1 MANINGQP
9 NRVPSSSRLFM
20 KKRDK
25 KQRKKKDS
33 ELYDVDGIGQIA
45 SDNYFS
51 NNIADGLVVQRLEAL
66 YGLNTHNDLISNT
79 TKRTVI
85 KVEDWSDLAE
95 GPCLDDCCGDECEEV
110 SLELI
115 LSTLWIF
122 RTFTSTDVSMAAM

>member
-33 ELYDVDGIGQIA
+33 QLYDVDGIGQIA
-45 SDNYFS
+45 SENYFS
-51 NNIADGLVVQRLEAL
+51 NAIADGFVLQRLEAL
-66 YGLNTHNDLISNT
+66 YGLDAHHDLISDK

-95 GPCLDDCCGDECEEV
+95 GPCLDDCCGDECDEV
-110 SLELI
+110 SVEFI
-115 LSTLWIF
+115 LSTMLEFF
-122 RTFTSTDVSMAAM
+122 R